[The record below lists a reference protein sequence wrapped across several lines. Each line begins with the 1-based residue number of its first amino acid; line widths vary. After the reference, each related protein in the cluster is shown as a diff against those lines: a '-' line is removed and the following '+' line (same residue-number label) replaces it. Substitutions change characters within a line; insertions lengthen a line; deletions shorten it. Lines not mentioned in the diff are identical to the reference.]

1 MKPLTIKLND
11 PDEFPV
17 IQRALFRAGGAWSNG
32 SKTLKENQVKFVF
45 ISETG
50 IITTSNDPVSYQ
62 KRIVNNIT
70 LYDALMHLE
79 SLVELEPYLNRSGQ
93 KAKFSFNI
101 DSMIKDQFASMCSR
115 EGLKPEKV
123 IENLIAAEIKR
134 KIMLH
139 G

>member
-17 IQRALFRAGGAWSNG
+17 IQRALFRAGGKWSNG
-32 SKTLKENQVKFVF
+32 STAIKDNTVKFVF

-62 KRIVNNIT
+62 KRIEHDIT

-79 SLVELEPYLNRSGQ
+79 SLVELEPYLYRSGQ

-101 DSMIKDQFASMCSR
+101 DSMIKDQFTSMCSR

-134 KIMLH
+134 KIMQH